1 MGGFGSGR
9 WTRSEAKAR
18 TVDYKSVDI
27 RRLARINALEAGTE
41 VRFDSGEFLKV
52 ISVGLS
58 LEVLFF
64 SDNFLQNGRVSVRFR
79 PCVLGGQRALFV
91 CPACHRSVFLLYKRH
106 GSFKCRQCS
115 ELSYVSQSEDPVSRA
130 MRKTTKLIR
139 KLSPE
144 ACLMTGVPDKPK
156 GMHRATYCRISI
168 QAEHRLSQVMPQWA
182 AIQDQTRELVN
193 AASLGAT
200 ADIEFEVGD
209 WLDSWV

>member
-9 WTRSEAKAR
+9 WARSETKAR

-41 VRFDSGEFLKV
+41 VRFDNGESLKV

-79 PCVLGGQRALFV
+79 RCALGGQRASFV

-106 GSFKCRQCS
+106 GSFKCRHCS
-115 ELSYVSQSEDPVSRA
+115 GLSYASQSEDPVSRS
-130 MRKTTKLIR
+130 MRKTTKLLR
-139 KLSPE
+139 KLSPD
-144 ACLMTGVPDKPK
+144 ACIMTGVPDRPK
-156 GMHRATYCRISI
+156 GMHQTTYN
-168 QAEHRLSQVMPQWA
+168 RLSTKVELLMGQAIPQWQSA
-182 AIQDQTRELVN
+182 MEINQKVLSN
-193 AASLGAT
+193 LKSK
-200 ADIEFEVGD
+200 F
-209 WLDSWV
+209 

>member
-27 RRLARINALEAGTE
+27 RRLARIKALEAGTE
-41 VRFDSGEFLKV
+41 VRFDSGESLKV

-79 PCVLGGQRALFV
+79 RCALGGQRASFV

-144 ACLMTGVPDKPK
+144 ACLMTGIPDRPS
-156 GMHRATYCRISI
+156 GMHRSTY
-168 QAEHRLSQVMPQWA
+168 ANLSSKANQLINIVMPRWESVIEMQQER
-182 AIQDQTRELVN
+182 IGFDLSVFDESFDFL
-193 AASLGAT
+193 LGQRK
-200 ADIEFEVGD
+200 F
-209 WLDSWV
+209 